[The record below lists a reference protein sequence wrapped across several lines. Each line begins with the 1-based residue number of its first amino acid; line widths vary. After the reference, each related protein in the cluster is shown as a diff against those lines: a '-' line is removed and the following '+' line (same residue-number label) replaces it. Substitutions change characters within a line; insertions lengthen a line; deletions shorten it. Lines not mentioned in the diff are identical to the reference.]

1 MATPLFILG
10 KHRSGTTFL
19 SNLLMDHSQI
29 AAVYWP
35 GEKDGI
41 AGGIFESGYFEYIDR
56 RYGDLQNI
64 QNFIEFASV
73 LSQSEYFKLAAS
85 SMEEILD
92 LYPADYADVFKHIMD
107 RYAQLNGAVY
117 WMEKTPNHTLK
128 TATLKQVYPD
138 AKFIGIIRD
147 EVDSGISS
155 LHLKEKQNRSKS
167 QRAFFLTY
175 FTFRKSLFDKTLRK
189 LEKAFPGDVIVLSYE
204 SLIDNTNDQITRICR
219 FLKIEETPL
228 QSKFRKNTSFKSD
241 ADKRIYRHERVLI
254 RLLYRVIL
262 RWMPL
267 CILAAADRFLRRDK
281 RPPLPRWFFRS
292 NRQFISNTKRKN
304 P

>member
-19 SNLLMDHSQI
+19 SNLLMDHPQI

-85 SMEEILD
+85 SMEEILE
-92 LYPADYADVFKHIMD
+92 LYPADYPDVFKHIMD

-117 WMEKTPNHTLK
+117 WMEKTPDHTLK
-128 TATLKQVYPD
+128 AATLKRVYPD

-155 LHLKEKQNRSKS
+155 LHLKNKQNKS
-167 QRAFFLTY
+167 NCQRAFYLTY
-175 FTFRKSLFDKTLRK
+175 ITFRKSLFDKALRK
-189 LEKAFPGDVIVLSYE
+189 LEKAFPDDVVLLSYE
-204 SLIDNTNDQITRICR
+204 SLIDNINDQSTRICR
-219 FLKIEETPL
+219 FLKLKETPL

-241 ADKRIYRHERVLI
+241 AEKRIYPHERLLI

-267 CILAAADRFLRRDK
+267 CVLAAADRLQRRGQ

-292 NRQFISNTKRKN
+292 HRQFMANTKREN